1 MGPQKKKRSSAQ
13 PIKICLEI
21 PLIIILSLKI
31 DIQTFEGVAV
41 VRGPASVT
49 KGTEAKTPGHF
60 ISLPPTK
67 AIRKGII
74 VAIGAANS
82 LAMPEKRVIG
92 EQAKEVVTTPKKA
105 ILNPALK
112 MLPPLNSPSLSLLP
126 NTENLQVGGSLYR
139 FRDK

>member
-1 MGPQKKKRSSAQ
+1 M
-13 PIKICLEI
+13 
-21 PLIIILSLKI
+21 
-31 DIQTFEGVAV
+31 

-67 AIRKGII
+67 AIRKGIL

-126 NTENLQVGGSLYR
+126 NTENLQVGESLYQ

>member
-1 MGPQKKKRSSAQ
+1 MGPQKKKKKFSPAYENLPRDSPDYNSKFENRYSNFRGGCRGQGTSLGNKRYRGKNPRTFYQPSAN
-13 PIKICLEI
+13 
-21 PLIIILSLKI
+21 
-31 DIQTFEGVAV
+31 EGNQK
-41 VRGPASVT
+41 R
-49 KGTEAKTPGHF
+49 
-60 ISLPPTK
+60 
-67 AIRKGII
+67 

>member
-1 MGPQKKKRSSAQ
+1 MSKWGRPAFEIERKGQGKWDPRKRKRSSAQ
-13 PIKICLEI
+13 PMKICLET

-67 AIRKGII
+67 AIRKEW
-74 VAIGAANS
+74 
-82 LAMPEKRVIG
+82 P
-92 EQAKEVVTTPKKA
+92 
-105 ILNPALK
+105 
-112 MLPPLNSPSLSLLP
+112 
-126 NTENLQVGGSLYR
+126 
-139 FRDK
+139 